1 MTYWIQAS
9 PPPWQCGSCQL
20 CSPKRQSSCM
30 VSWGRRQGKILLQQ
44 NFTDPDKV
52 NFLRPQKCTFSEGII
67 NSRNNYI
74 LSTAKTSEQP
84 LALFYQRTT
93 PWNVDHHH
101 AQKTERPKPGRKK
114 MGRKISVPFP
124 LWRLQRLRGKKPR
137 DPCRGCSNFLC
148 DISTAACNSEPAM
161 LQRNALHFT
170 TATLETFH
178 RRHLRFQMDDIS
190 YGELRFQL
198 DDTSIQ
204 DLIWL
209 IPSLRV
215 LDGWD
220 LHLGFQTDVTF
231 VQAFL
236 MDETIIYGF
245 RLDVT
250 LMFDDT
256 LIYHLSWKFRWMGL
270 HSGFWMDDIH
280 LGFHV
285 DFQLRI

>member
-20 CSPKRQSSCM
+20 CSPKRQSGCM

-52 NFLRPQKCTFSEGII
+52 NFLRPQECIFSEGTI
-67 NSRNNYI
+67 NSPNNYI
-74 LSTAKTSEQP
+74 LSTARTPEQP

-114 MGRKISVPFP
+114 MGQKINVPFP

-148 DISTAACNSEPAM
+148 DMSTAAFNSEQATKE
-161 LQRNALHFT
+161 R
-170 TATLETFH
+170 ATLHHCNPGEKLH
-178 RRHLRFQMDDIS
+178 RHLGFQMDHIWS
-190 YGELRFQL
+190 GYLGFQF
-198 DDTSIQ
+198 DDTSIK
-204 DLIWL
+204 DLRWL

-231 VQAFL
+231 VEGFL
-236 MDETIIYGF
+236 MDETFTYGF

-250 LMFDDT
+250 FKER
-256 LIYHLSWKFRWMGL
+256 S
-270 HSGFWMDDIH
+270 SS
-280 LGFHV
+280 
-285 DFQLRI
+285 